1 MKQRMVRA
9 GAAPQPAAK
18 HERRASTGARIL
30 KLDAARRSLVSRQFV
45 PPRPSSSA
53 GAGPSAITDSSHPE
67 ALQVTPEARELL
79 RLNVNRYSTD
89 LIARAR
95 RLSVS
100 GEIEGQHVELAEAYQ
115 ILEESAVPAQPRHT
129 LLAVECL
136 QLTGAAVCGALA
148 TSPALLE
155 PFGLL
160 PLLLAVAGTAVLFI
174 TREVLERR

>member
-1 MKQRMVRA
+1 MEQRMVRA
-9 GAAPQPAAK
+9 SAAPQRAAK
-18 HERRASTGARIL
+18 HERRSTGARIL
-30 KLDAARRSLVSRQFV
+30 NLDAARRRLVGGQFV
-45 PPRPSSSA
+45 PPRGSSPA
-53 GAGPSAITDSSHPE
+53 GADPSARTDSSHPE
-67 ALQVTPEARELL
+67 TLQVTPEARELL
-79 RLNVNRYSTD
+79 RLNVNRYSTE

-95 RLSVS
+95 RLSTS
-100 GEIEGQHVELAEAYQ
+100 GEIEGQHVELAEAYRMV
-115 ILEESAVPAQPRHT
+115 EESAVPAQPRHR

-174 TREVLERR
+174 TREVLERH